1 MKPCELTP
9 LFLLPFRVRPFDL
22 SPLFSTRDQA
32 MDLEAERAFAA
43 YEEMRDEGE
52 DEVRMPSVLLAIDD

>member
-1 MKPCELTP
+1 
-9 LFLLPFRVRPFDL
+9 
-22 SPLFSTRDQA
+22 

-52 DEVRMPSVLLAIDD
+52 DEVRMPSVLLLAIGD